1 MESKKERNSSIELLK
16 IIAMFMIVISH
27 LAQSY
32 GTLHTNL
39 PVAQE
44 YFYDL
49 KIASANINN
58 IIMILLRS
66 LGAIGNDIFFICTA
80 WFLVDSKKS
89 NKKKVIEM
97 LLDVWAINIA
107 ILLILKN
114 GGGKCW

>member
-1 MESKKERNSSIELLK
+1 MENKKERNSSIELLK

-27 LAQSY
+27 LAKSY

-39 PVAQE
+39 PVTQE

-49 KIASANINN
+49 KIASVNINN

-89 NKKKVIEM
+89 NKKKIIEM
-97 LLDVWAINIA
+97 LLDVWVINIA
-107 ILLILKN
+107 FLLILKN
-114 GGGKCW
+114 GG